1 MLKYIAGI
9 LTGIGAALL
18 AVVLLSPRMEDLQE
32 TWRWMNE

>member
-18 AVVLLSPRMEDLQE
+18 VAVLLSPRMEDMND
-32 TWRWMNE
+32 TWREMN